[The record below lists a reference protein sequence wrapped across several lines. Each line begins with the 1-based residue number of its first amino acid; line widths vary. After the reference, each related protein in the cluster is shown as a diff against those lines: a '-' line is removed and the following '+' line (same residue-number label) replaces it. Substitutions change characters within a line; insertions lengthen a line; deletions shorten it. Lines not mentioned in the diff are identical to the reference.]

1 MIGLAEVE
9 SSTETLS
16 AAIELRSACETSLM
30 TISYEKSSMIMNA
43 TYPKERA
50 TFSIDSTVKKR
61 LDRVVPKSKRSS
73 FVEYAIE
80 RALREAEKRKAL
92 AQIRAFK
99 PYPLK
104 GPGVVETLDQVRVQ
118 RGEQLAASDRNK

>member
-1 MIGLAEVE
+1 
-9 SSTETLS
+9 
-16 AAIELRSACETSLM
+16 
-30 TISYEKSSMIMNA
+30 MIMSA

-50 TFSIDSTVKKR
+50 TFSIDSAVKKS
-61 LDRVVPKSKRSS
+61 LDRAVPKSRRSS
-73 FVEYAIE
+73 FVEDAIK
-80 RALREAEKRKAL
+80 RALRDVEKRKAL
-92 AQIRAFK
+92 AQIRSFK